1 MDSIL
6 SNNTWVLVDL
16 PPGSNTIGCK
26 WVFRRKYRTDGT
38 IQTFKARLVAKGFRQ
53 REGIDYFD
61 TYAPVARITSIRVL
75 IALASIYKLV
85 VHQMDVKT
93 AFLNGDLDEEVYMDQ
108 PEGFV
113 LPGNEKKVCKLVKSL
128 YGLKQAPKQWHEKF
142 DTVILANG
150 FKHNGADKCVYSKFT
165 SEYGVIVCL
174 YVDDMLIFG
183 TNMLGVC
190 ETKKYLASVFK
201 MKDLNEA
208 DTILG
213 IKVKR
218 HSEGYAL
225 CQNHYIEKVLL
236 KYKHL
241 NVKEVNTPFDS
252 NYKLVENTGRAI
264 AQLEFASAIGSMM
277 YAMHCTRPDI
287 AFAVNRLSRYT
298 SNPSAEHWKAIAR
311 VLGYLKKTKD
321 LGLYYSGYPA
331 VLEGYSDANWV
342 TSVGDNKSTSG
353 WIFTLGGGAISWASK
368 KQSCISHSTMESEFI
383 ALASAGKEA
392 EWLRNMLYDIELW
405 PQPMSAISIYCD
417 SQATMS
423 KAYSKIYNGKSRH
436 ISLRHEYVRQLIEDG
451 VISIVYV
458 KSSGNLADPFTK
470 GLSRDMVR
478 VTSIGMGLKPF

>member
-1 MDSIL
+1 MASRDAAFWREAVNDEMDSIL

-38 IQTFKARLVAKGFRQ
+38 IQTFKVRLVAKGFRQ

-85 VHQMDVKT
+85 LHQMDVKT
-93 AFLNGDLDEEVYMDQ
+93 TFLNGDLDEEVYMDQ

-225 CQNHYIEKVLL
+225 CQSHYIEKVLL

-252 NYKLVENTGRAI
+252 NYKLVENTRKVI

-277 YAMHCTRPDI
+277 YAMHCTRP
-287 AFAVNRLSRYT
+287 RYSLRSKQT
-298 SNPSAEHWKAIAR
+298 FKVTISQHL
-311 VLGYLKKTKD
+311 V
-321 LGLYYSGYPA
+321 
-331 VLEGYSDANWV
+331 GYSLL
-342 TSVGDNKSTSG
+342 VGVQYHGHLKSNCVSLIQL
-353 WIFTLGGGAISWASK
+353 WK
-368 KQSCISHSTMESEFI
+368 SEFI

-470 GLSRDMVR
+470 GLSRDMDGIVQS
-478 VTSIGMGLKPF
+478 VTLGG

>member
-1 MDSIL
+1 
-6 SNNTWVLVDL
+6 
-16 PPGSNTIGCK
+16 
-26 WVFRRKYRTDGT
+26 
-38 IQTFKARLVAKGFRQ
+38 
-53 REGIDYFD
+53 
-61 TYAPVARITSIRVL
+61 
-75 IALASIYKLV
+75 
-85 VHQMDVKT
+85 MDVKT
-93 AFLNGDLDEEVYMDQ
+93 AFLNGNLDEEVYMDQ

-113 LPGNEKKVCKLVKSL
+113 LPGNERKVCKLVKSL

-150 FKHNGADKCVYSKFT
+150 FKHNGVDKCVYSKFT
-165 SEYGVIVCL
+165 VEYGVIVCL

-190 ETKKYLASVFK
+190 ETKKYLASMFK

-252 NYKLVENTGRAI
+252 NYKLVENTRRAI
-264 AQLEFASAIGSMM
+264 AQLEYASVIGSMM
-277 YAMHCTRPDI
+277 YAMHCTRPDV

-298 SNPSAEHWKAIAR
+298 SSPSAEHWKAIAR

-392 EWLRNMLYDIELW
+392 EWLRNMFYDIELW
-405 PQPMSAISIYCD
+405 PQPMPAISVYCD

-458 KSSGNLADPFTK
+458 KSSSNLADPFTK
-470 GLSRDMVR
+470 GLSRDLVR
-478 VTSIGMGLKPF
+478 VTSIGMGLKPFLKESPTVGTQP